1 MTVCDNIR
9 HLLQTNTGNNGHMN
23 EESIVLFV
31 DIIHSDAT
39 NDGKMDTLGINIQIC
54 FPLG

>member
-1 MTVCDNIR
+1 MCDNIR
-9 HLLQTNTGNNGHMN
+9 HLLQTNTENNGHVN
-23 EESIVLFV
+23 EGSIVLFV